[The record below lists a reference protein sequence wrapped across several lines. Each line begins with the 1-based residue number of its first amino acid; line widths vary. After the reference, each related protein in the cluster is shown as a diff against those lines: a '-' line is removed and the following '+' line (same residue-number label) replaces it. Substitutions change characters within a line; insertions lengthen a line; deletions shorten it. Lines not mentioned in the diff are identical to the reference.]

1 MATRIST
8 QAPTMARIA
17 QMMHNL
23 LHVFCITETVLL
35 MSISQTG
42 VAQIN
47 MQQMPGYV
55 SGNTLL
61 SPNRNKTDAPVT
73 MQTSGLMVV
82 PEDLAKLRLA
92 PGFLVGLNVLDD
104 PDFTGSFRID
114 ENGDLVLPILG
125 TLHAAGSTASTVRS
139 KIRDRLL
146 DNKIMK
152 DPQVILTVLEYTAPE
167 VTIIGEVASPG
178 KYPLLVPRKLVNVLA
193 LAGGPTLIAGNEIQ
207 ITSGSTQTQPVI
219 VHYSRG
225 ADSQTI
231 ENIVVNPGDTVQVKR
246 AGIVYVLGAV
256 NRPGGYVMQEEGTL
270 NVLQAISLANGT
282 SISASTGTIYLLHKK
297 ADGTEVD
304 IAIPYKKMIHGN
316 SANVQLHATD
326 VLFVPTS
333 TMKAILTNSQ
343 GIIASAASA
352 SIYAVAVH

>member
-1 MATRIST
+1 MRISI
-8 QAPTMARIA
+8 QVPTMGRIA

-23 LHVFCITETVLL
+23 LRVVCVTVVVLL
-35 MSISQTG
+35 MSIPQI
-42 VAQIN
+42 VNAQIN
-47 MQQMPGYV
+47 MQQMPGYS
-55 SGNTLL
+55 SGSTSL
-61 SPNRNKTDAPVT
+61 STNRNKTDAPVT
-73 MQTSGLMVV
+73 MQTSGLMAV

-92 PGFLVGLNVLDD
+92 PGFLIGLNVLDD
-104 PDFTGSFRID
+104 PDFTGSFRVD

-125 TLHAAGSTASTVRS
+125 TFHVAGSTATTVRS
-139 KIRDRLL
+139 KIRKRLL
-146 DNKIMK
+146 ENGIMM

-178 KYPLLVPRKLVNVLA
+178 KYPLLVPRKLVDVLA
-193 LAGGPTLIAGNEIQ
+193 LAGGPTLIAGNEVQ
-207 ITSGSTQTQPVI
+207 ITSSNTQTKPIV
-219 VHYSRG
+219 VHYSKG
-225 ADSQTI
+225 SNPNTI
-231 ENIVVNPGDTVQVKR
+231 ENILVHSGDTVQVKR

-270 NVLQAISLANGT
+270 NVLQAISLASGT
-282 SISASTGTIYLLHKK
+282 SISASTGTIYLLRKNE
-297 ADGTEVD
+297 DGTEVD

-343 GIIASAASA
+343 GIMASAASA
-352 SIYAVAVH
+352 TIYTLR